1 MKGFSAPSVFCDP
14 SQSAAINM
22 AMSGSIQRIARLCQN
37 DFGYGYGCAGDDISC
52 RSSTR
57 RKQCEFESFSHIPFV
72 SGSFECGVAVRL
84 VVYTISS
91 TGLAGIAVRLDVIT
105 GNTNNPDFIDYICY
119 DPTRPNRSP
128 PLPALVDFN
137 TEVFGVGAGLYGCAE
152 NIPQPPSPS
161 NFPSL
166 NLLGDYSSGQ
176 ISFSPL
182 P

>member
-1 MKGFSAPSVFCDP
+1 M
-14 SQSAAINM
+14 
-22 AMSGSIQRIARLCQN
+22 
-37 DFGYGYGCAGDDISC
+37 
-52 RSSTR
+52 
-57 RKQCEFESFSHIPFV
+57 
-72 SGSFECGVAVRL
+72 
-84 VVYTISS
+84 VVYTIVS
-91 TGLAGIAVRLDVIT
+91 TGLAGIAVRLDVVT
-105 GNTNNPDFIDYICY
+105 GNTNDSALSDYICY

-137 TEVFGVGAGLYGCAE
+137 REVFVVGAGLYGCAE
-152 NIPQPPSPS
+152 GIPQPASPS